1 MFREHNVQKPPKTSK
16 PCSLFDESKLL
27 EGQDQSSRMQVKTGI
42 YAGINWYPNFVSKT
56 NN

>member
-27 EGQDQSSRMQVKTGI
+27 EGQDQGSRMQVKTGI
-42 YAGINWYPNFVSKT
+42 YAGINWYPNFVSKAS
-56 NN
+56 N